1 MIVIVLKIKV
11 IHLILTLLFITKV
24 NSLTESVCS
33 PEKDCWFLSVIN
45 YQLRVLVSNKL
56 QTKGYEALALQQ
68 LQVCCNQYLSSPG
81 TLGFPSCF
89 VASQPPSSL
98 CVAKQRVIYSN

>member
-33 PEKDCWFLSVIN
+33 PEKDCWFF
-45 YQLRVLVSNKL
+45 VSNKL
-56 QTKGYEALALQQ
+56 PTKGCEALALQQ
-68 LQVCCNQYLSSPG
+68 LHVCCNQYLSSPG

-98 CVAKQRVIYSN
+98 CVAKQLVIYSN